1 MLYCHVVVSTVT
13 IVIYIFAN
21 VLYIPIAL
29 RNEDTAVDTV
39 FPT

>member
-1 MLYCHVVVSTVT
+1 MLYCHVVVSMVT
-13 IVIYIFAN
+13 IVIHIFAN
-21 VLYIPIAL
+21 VLYVPIAL